1 MSMRAN
7 YDTWQRAT
15 SVDHFNDLLQEKRR
29 MEKNPFGRWLIRT
42 LRLFKQL
49 PNSPVAWLFL
59 MILGSIAGVYGLL
72 FDGWVRSFL
81 RFRRHLVEEVG
92 AFSFGGYL
100 IWVIWCVS
108 FGMLSTCCG
117 QYITPMSDGSGIPT
131 MRGLFAG
138 VFQNPDDLLSLRTL
152 VAKTL
157 GTLISSSS
165 GLSVGRGGPF
175 TQIMAMI
182 GYLMGKIPL
191 FRRANFG
198 QANYNFIRAA
208 VAAGVTSAFG
218 SPVGAVLFSIEATA
232 KHYEIKFLKSEL
244 LFEKTNFT
252 GFELDVEMFAFVLLG
267 VISGLA
273 AGLYCKMMC
282 VMRYAQMELFE
293 KLGLT
298 KPSIKRRAVHII
310 SICVITASV
319 TFSLGVM
326 RISDRLMVNEL
337 FRDQGLSFP
346 QWRDVSDLPQT
357 ALLAY
362 ILMKFAI
369 TLLPCGAPI
378 SCGVFGPIFT
388 MGAALGRLYGEIL
401 LTVSTAVIVFELT
414 GQLSHMLPVMISCI
428 VAYFVSSMIT
438 PSFYDIVAEWAGLN
452 SVSYDVNEYILGQKL
467 AKDHM
472 DPIPVIFTRETT
484 YDEAIQALRT
494 NKKEGYFP
502 LCDSNNSRMLLG
514 CIRRY
519 DLEVGI
525 ARFIAVN
532 RPRMANSKHRKV
544 TKQIEHLVSKV
555 LDIDKRKIMAVEDI
569 SLLNSEEKDESS
581 TASTLELGPPFNA
594 FAFTSV
600 PVQSYIP
607 QVGEEVNLH
616 IVHKVA
622 SMSNWT
628 QVYVVSLGKL
638 LGVIHLDASLLALR
652 TDGSSVRPS

>member
-1 MSMRAN
+1 M
-7 YDTWQRAT
+7 
-15 SVDHFNDLLQEKRR
+15 V
-29 MEKNPFGRWLIRT
+29 
-42 LRLFKQL
+42 
-49 PNSPVAWLFL
+49 
-59 MILGSIAGVYGLL
+59 LGSIAGVYGLL
-72 FDGWVRSFL
+72 FDDWVRSFL
-81 RFRRHLVEEVG
+81 RFRRFLIEQVGPFSYG
-92 AFSFGGYL
+92 AFG
-100 IWVIWCVS
+100 IWVLWCVA
-108 FGMLSTCCG
+108 FGAFSTCCG
-117 QYITPMSDGSGIPT
+117 HFITPMSDGSGIPT

-138 VFQNPDDLLSLRTL
+138 VFQNPDDLLSFRTL
-152 VAKTL
+152 VAKTF

-182 GYLMGKIPL
+182 GYLISKIPL

-208 VAAGVTSAFG
+208 VAAGVTSGFG

-232 KHYEIKFLKSEL
+232 KHYEIKCLWEGIICSSFALLVFRIAPVLKSEL

-252 GFELDVEMFAFVLLG
+252 GFELDVEMFAFVFLG
-267 VISGLA
+267 ALSGLA
-273 AGLYCKMMC
+273 AGLYCKLM
-282 VMRYAQMELFE
+282 VGLRFIQLTVFT

-298 KPSIKRRAVHII
+298 KPSLKRRLIHVV
-310 SICVITASV
+310 SICLITATI
-319 TFSLGVM
+319 TFSLGIL

-337 FRDQGLSFP
+337 FRDQSLSFP
-346 QWRDVSDLPQT
+346 QWGHISDFPQT
-357 ALLAY
+357 ALMVY
-362 ILMKFAI
+362 IMMKFTI

-388 MGAALGRLYGEIL
+388 TGAAIGRLYGEIL
-401 LTVSTAVIVFELT
+401 SRYWTPAQSPATYAVVGAAGFAGSVTQTVSTAVIVFELT

-438 PSFYDIVAEWAGLN
+438 PSFYDIVAEWAGMT
-452 SVSYDVNEYILGQKL
+452 SVCYDVNEYILGRKL

-472 DPIPVIFTRETT
+472 GPVPVVFTRETT
-484 YDEAIQALRT
+484 YDEAIQALST
-494 NKKEGYFP
+494 HKHEGYFP
-502 LCDSNNSRMLLG
+502 LCDSEDNRLLLG

-532 RPRMANSKHRKV
+532 RPRMTKTKNRKV
-544 TKQIEHLVSKV
+544 SKQIEHLVSKV
-555 LDIDKRKIMAVEDI
+555 LDIDKRKVMAVEDL
-569 SLLNSEEKDESS
+569 SLLNSEEKNASS
-581 TASTLELGPPFNA
+581 TANMLELGPPFSP
-594 FAFTSV
+594 FEFTSI

-628 QVYVVSLGKL
+628 QVYVVSLGRL
-638 LGVIHLDASLLALR
+638 LGVIQLDASLLLLR
-652 TDGSSVRPS
+652 RESSLVRPT